1 MRIEDLKNHWA
12 LVTGASSGIGHEFA
26 VQLAAAGVN
35 LVLVAR
41 RAQRLQSLGSTLRDT
56 HGVQVLVLAADLA
69 KTGVAAQVRARLRSD
84 GVTIRL
90 LVNNAALGRWARFEA
105 SPGEF
110 YEEMIRVNAVAMVSL
125 CRELL
130 PDLTRYPS
138 SAIINVSS
146 AAAYQPVPY
155 MAVYAATKAFVHS
168 FSQALHAEW
177 RERGVLVQTLVPG
190 HAETELEGAQAG
202 ARGSAM
208 KGVSA
213 VDEPVRAA
221 LTHLGTGVP
230 VVVTARMTFWQRLFA
245 LLPSTF
251 VLRQVSRMFRPSE
264 G

>member
-41 RAQRLQSLGSTLRDT
+41 RAQRLQTLATNLRGG
-56 HGVQVLVLAADLA
+56 HGVQVLVLPADLA
-69 KTGVAAQVRARLRSD
+69 RPGVAVQVRDRLRQE

-105 SPGEF
+105 SPSGF
-110 YEEMIRVNAVAMVSL
+110 YEDMIRVNASAMVSL
-125 CRELL
+125 CREFL

-146 AAAYQPVPY
+146 AAAYQPVPF
-155 MAVYAATKAFVHS
+155 MAVYAATKAFAHS

-177 RERGVLVQTLVPG
+177 QERGVLVQTLVPG
-190 HAETELEGAQAG
+190 HAQTELEGAKAG
-202 ARGSAM
+202 AHGSAI
-208 KGVSA
+208 KRVSA
-213 VDEPVRAA
+213 IDESVRAA

-230 VVVTARMTFWQRLFA
+230 LVVTARNVLWQRLFA
-245 LLPSTF
+245 LLPSGL